1 MTTIQN
7 ASAWKSGSA
16 PVAVVMISLNE
27 AHNMEAVLQNL
38 AGWAQEVFLVDS
50 YSADTTV
57 DVALRHGVQVVQ
69 RGFRGF
75 GDQWNF
81 ALAELPITAPW
92 TMKLDPDERLTDEL
106 KASIQSQIANGDQEG
121 IIILRRLW
129 FMGAML
135 PVHQPILRIWRTG
148 LCRFTD
154 VAVNEHPLVAGRL
167 THAVGNLEHHDSP
180 DLDHWLTKQ
189 NRYTTAEAASQ
200 FEGRALAVPPR
211 LFGNALERR
220 MWLKRNFWKMPG
232 RYTILF
238 LYHLLF
244 IGAWRAGRVGWVW
257 ARLRT
262 EVYRLW
268 EYKRFEMERLGRVPV
283 RIPAHPGQPDHR
295 VWQADL
301 VASQSSKEKLF
312 DKKGVS

>member
-1 MTTIQN
+1 MGESELMTKTKEHPVWQL
-7 ASAWKSGSA
+7 GTA

-27 AHNMEAVLQNL
+27 AHNMEAVLNNL
-38 AGWAQEVFLVDS
+38 SGWAQEVFLVDS
-50 YSADTTV
+50 YSADATV
-57 DVALRHGVQVVQ
+57 DIALRHGVRVVQ

-81 ALAELPITAPW
+81 ALTDLPITASW

-106 KASIQSQIANGDQEG
+106 KREIEVAVKNPSIGAYRLPIRLYFMGGKLPSV
-121 IIILRRLW
+121 LRLTRLW
-129 FMGAML
+129 RSGTA
-135 PVHQPILRIWRTG
+135 
-148 LCRFTD
+148 RFSD
-154 VAVNEHPLVAGRL
+154 VKANEHAHCDGPEGVLASEIMHL
-167 THAVGNLEHHDSP
+167 DSP

-200 FEGRALAVPPR
+200 FEGRALALPPR

-220 MWLKRNFWKMPG
+220 MWLKRNFWKVPG

-283 RIPAHPGQPDHR
+283 KILAYPGKPDAR
-295 VWQADL
+295 VAQ
-301 VASQSSKEKLF
+301 F
-312 DKKGVS
+312 D